1 MKSLRDY
8 DLKLTKTATD
18 EALTFGPAFTPP
30 IHATVNGLPIRVLN
44 SANLPGASPVYT
56 CVDANGF
63 TTWVKWADV
72 IITDGAFLPLHA
84 EMTGTLTGS
93 GSMR

>member
-8 DLKLTKTATD
+8 DLKLTKTGTD
-18 EALTFGPAFTPP
+18 ETLTFGPAFTPA
-30 IHATVNGLPIRVLN
+30 IHATVNGVPVRVLN

-63 TTWVKWADV
+63 STWVKQADV
-72 IITDGAFLPLHA
+72 IIIDGQYLPLHG
-84 EMTGTLTGS
+84 ETTGTLTGS
-93 GSMR
+93 MR